1 MTMNLLLGTAQWGW
15 TIAPSTAFDILE
27 AWVHAGET
35 RIDGATNYPIDQ
47 NPDHFRRSESILK
60 DFIRAHGLHNLRINM
75 KVGSL
80 NNMRTTD
87 NNLSPSFL
95 LMMAEEYL
103 LQFDNQLD
111 TLMIHWDHRDQAQDI
126 RESLLALVDIADQ
139 FGIQPGLSG
148 IRFPEA
154 YAEAMDGLQQ
164 SFEIQCKHNVFHSDL
179 TRYAHLLG
187 QGHRFQVYGINAGG
201 IRLHADYPEGSTFLA
216 RGGREDAVSEQ
227 LANLRQRVP
236 EWNLAFVRPPI
247 RQMNQIGLI
256 YSALNPDVDSIVLGV
271 SSRDQLIQTTEFL
284 RDLDMFDYQD
294 VYEGLKRI

>member
-1 MTMNLLLGTAQWGW
+1 MTMNFLLGTAQWGW
-15 TIAPSTAFDILE
+15 TIDAPAAFSILE
-27 AWVHAGET
+27 AWVQAGET
-35 RIDGATNYPIDQ
+35 RVDGATNYPINQ
-47 NPDHFRRSESILK
+47 NPAQFRGAERILK
-60 DFIRAHGLHNLRINM
+60 DFVRAHGVHNLRINM

-80 NNMRTTD
+80 NNMRTAD

-103 LQFDNQLD
+103 LQFGNQLD
-111 TLMIHWDHRDQAQDI
+111 TLMLHWDHRDRPEDI
-126 RESLLALVDIADQ
+126 RESLLALVDIEDQ
-139 FGIQPGLSG
+139 FGIHPGLSG

-154 YAEAMDGLQQ
+154 YAEAMDGLQR
-164 SFEIQCKHNVFHSDL
+164 SFEIQCKHNVFQSDL
-179 TRYAHLLG
+179 TRYAPLHG

-216 RGGREDAVSEQ
+216 RGGKEDAVSEQ

-256 YSALNPDVDSIVLGV
+256 YSALNPDIDSIVLGV
-271 SSRDQLIQTTEFL
+271 SSRDQLKQTTEFL

-294 VYEGLKRI
+294 VYEALHRI